1 MVPHFKELVLSELP
15 AASCRRCLLVSDVDP
30 ILRAA
35 QEIGLPCVTFWITS
49 ASSYMAMDQV
59 RHLVA
64 KGLVPLK
71 DAEQLRDG
79 YLDSTVIDGAPGL
92 PKGLRLRDFPSFI
105 RTTDPDDAVLALT
118 LRLTECLRTVPSAVV
133 FHTFEELES

>member
-15 AASCRRCLLVSDVDP
+15 AASCRRCLLVSDVDH

-71 DAEQLRDG
+71 G
-79 YLDSTVIDGAPGL
+79 TVNSYD
-92 PKGLRLRDFPSFI
+92 
-105 RTTDPDDAVLALT
+105 
-118 LRLTECLRTVPSAVV
+118 
-133 FHTFEELES
+133 EELFTNK